1 MKLGPFDTQQE
12 IVVIAEVGNNHEGDF
27 SLAREMIGLAASAGA
42 NAIKF
47 QTIIPEH
54 LVSANDHKRIEQ
66 LGKFQFSFD
75 QFTQLSEVAR
85 NENIIFLSTPFD
97 LEGARFLDSIVPAF
111 KVSSGDN
118 TFYPLLDFLARTGK
132 PIIMSTGIADFDA
145 IRQSKEYIENIW
157 ESEGI
162 CGDLALLHCTSSYPA
177 PPGEAHLLFIRK
189 LKELAA
195 TVGYSDHT
203 LGIEAAVLA
212 VALGARIIEK
222 HFTIDKN
229 HSDFRDHQLSADPE
243 EFAAMVRRIRD
254 AHRMLGDA
262 DKSTRDGEIKTS
274 LAMRRSIVASH
285 DLKEGQCLSLED
297 VTWVRPGGGIPP
309 GGEKDLI
316 GKHLKRPVTQGSM
329 LLTTYFS
336 D

>member
-1 MKLGPFDTQQE
+1 MKIGPLDTRQE
-12 IVVIAEVGNNHEGDF
+12 VVVIAEVGNNHEGDF

-42 NAIKF
+42 NAVKF
-47 QTIIPEH
+47 QTIIPEY
-54 LVSANDHKRIEQ
+54 LVSSHDRRRIEQ
-66 LGKFQFSFD
+66 LGRFQFSFD

-85 NENIIFLSTPFD
+85 EENVLFLSTPFD
-97 LEGARFLDSIVPAF
+97 LEGARFLDSMVPAF

-118 TFYPLLDFLARTGK
+118 TFYPLLEFLAGTGK

-145 IRQSKEYIENIW
+145 IKQSKECIENIW

-162 CGDLALLHCTSSYPA
+162 RGDLALLHCISSYPV

-189 LKELAA
+189 LEEIAA

-229 HSDFRDHQLSADPE
+229 HSDFRDHQLSADPD
-243 EFAAMVRRIRD
+243 EFATMVRRIRD
-254 AHRMLGDA
+254 TQLMLGDT
-262 DKSTRDGEIKTS
+262 DKSTRDGEKKTS
-274 LAMRRSIVASH
+274 LAFRRSIVAKH

-297 VTWVRPGGGIPP
+297 ITWVRPGGGIPP

-316 GKHLKRPVTQGSM
+316 GKRLNRPVLQGSM
-329 LLTTYFS
+329 LATTYFS